1 MDNTTYSLYEKID
14 KQARDLAQFKN
25 VLTKLENVNP
35 IFRHELNQIETKPR
49 DDNTTLSEK
58 RRAELTELL
67 VSYLGPLMDR
77 HQHDTH
83 LQTHRKYLERLAKAK
98 RQDAIIR
105 GLSPKGINAE
115 DMANYS
121 FTHAANKGVNFGS
134 GQGLSPNKGLD
145 PETGEYTIVLKY
157 EGLLTISL
165 FKEYIRKYTSSGK
178 IDLYE
183 TIKSFFTAG
192 RELGL
197 TKAQVGQLLINL
209 LDTKEVRESPDK
221 LTADIF
227 KSEMSQDPHKTILRI
242 IKMVSRNMTQ
252 AYEIKDRL
260 KEYKRPEGMPIEICI
275 TTLETICEEYF
286 RLFLPGAPEEKRRRK
301 VDELVIRMLPDL
313 VDTFT
318 RKQLRL
324 HRRENDN
331 NAIENTLDGLRRFL
345 SKMEGD
351 KRINGGQKLTKD
363 SFAYMSYY
371 NADKDGE
378 RPGRVSR
385 RDGDRPRRDGDRRTG
400 GRRKPIRS
408 PSARSQSSGQESG
421 GATRASSTTSSKG
434 SSKSPSRRRA
444 FSSDTSH
451 SRASSTH
458 SNVSSKRAS
467 PGRRTREK
475 KEEKVKKK
483 TSREAQ
489 ESHYNDRSSRRR
501 DERPEDRPTCPTC
514 FEKECKSTEK
524 DKKCQLRPDLI
535 HNPEKTGPC
544 GICTKGYHITVADC
558 LNWPM
563 KRAKMREQ
571 QRLNGGGSSS
581 KN

>member
-83 LQTHRKYLERLAKAK
+83 LQTHRKYLERLAKAR

-145 PETGEYTIVLKY
+145 PETGEYTIILKY

-286 RLFLPGAPEEKRRRK
+286 RLFLPGAPEDKRRRK

-351 KRINGGQKLTKD
+351 KRVNGGQKLTKD

-371 NADKDGE
+371 NANKDGE

-385 RDGDRPRRDGDRRTG
+385 RDGDRRTG
-400 GRRKPIRS
+400 GRRKPTRS

-434 SSKSPSRRRA
+434 SSKSPSRRRD

-544 GICTKGYHITVADC
+544 GICTKGYHITVPDC

>member
-83 LQTHRKYLERLAKAK
+83 LQTHRKYLERLAKAR

-145 PETGEYTIVLKY
+145 PETGEYTIILKY

-286 RLFLPGAPEEKRRRK
+286 RLFLPGAPEDKRRRK

-351 KRINGGQKLTKD
+351 KRVNGGQKLTKD

-371 NADKDGE
+371 NANKDGE

-385 RDGDRPRRDGDRRTG
+385 RDGDRRTG
-400 GRRKPIRS
+400 GRRRPIRS

-544 GICTKGYHITVADC
+544 GICTKGYHITVPDC

>member
-83 LQTHRKYLERLAKAK
+83 LQTHRKYLERLAKAR

-145 PETGEYTIVLKY
+145 PETGEYTIILKY

-286 RLFLPGAPEEKRRRK
+286 RLFLPGAPEDKRRRK

-351 KRINGGQKLTKD
+351 KRVNGGQKLTKD

-371 NADKDGE
+371 NANKDGE

-385 RDGDRPRRDGDRRTG
+385 RDGDRRTG
-400 GRRKPIRS
+400 GRRKPTRS

-421 GATRASSTTSSKG
+421 GATRASSTTSSKR
-434 SSKSPSRRRA
+434 SSKSPSRRRD

-544 GICTKGYHITVADC
+544 GICTKGYHITVPDC

>member
-83 LQTHRKYLERLAKAK
+83 LQTHRKYLERLAKAR

-145 PETGEYTIVLKY
+145 PETGEYTIILKY

-351 KRINGGQKLTKD
+351 KRVNGGQKLTKD

-371 NADKDGE
+371 NANKDGE
-378 RPGRVSR
+378 RPGRVS
-385 RDGDRPRRDGDRRTG
+385 RRDGDRRTG

-434 SSKSPSRRRA
+434 SSKSPSRRRD